1 MYYLTYYEEYPI
13 YEPAEGGYY
22 YSGCNAV
29 EWAYDENMDD
39 VINYIPKFAEK
50 FDLEIVKFHE
60 GVAEYFRECFD
71 EDFGSI
77 IVAIEKS
84 KYMMLILRVVRAVGI
99 HMNNLKSKLNFV
111 GGI

>member
-29 EWAYDENMDD
+29 KWAYDENMDD
-39 VINYIPKFAEK
+39 IINYIPEFAEK

-60 GVAEYFRECFD
+60 DVA
-71 EDFGSI
+71 
-77 IVAIEKS
+77 
-84 KYMMLILRVVRAVGI
+84 
-99 HMNNLKSKLNFV
+99 
-111 GGI
+111 

>member
-71 EDFGSI
+71 EDFGST
-77 IVAIEKS
+77 IVAIEES
-84 KYMMLILRVVRAVGI
+84 KYIGDERYICIENDADF
-99 HMNNLKSKLNFV
+99 KSREC
-111 GGI
+111 GWHPYE